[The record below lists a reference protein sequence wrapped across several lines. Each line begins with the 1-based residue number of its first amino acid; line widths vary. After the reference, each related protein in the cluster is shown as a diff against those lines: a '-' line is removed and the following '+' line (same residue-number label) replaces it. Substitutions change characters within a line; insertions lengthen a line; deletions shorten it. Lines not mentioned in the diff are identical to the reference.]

1 MSKGKK
7 KKQIKSHVKRL
18 KLQQQ
23 KNPVSPAK
31 YKKKLRI
38 ARRKD
43 FFRNFWKVLVGIAA
57 VLVLAFVAGNF
68 VMYQRTGETVM
79 SCAREAKQIVEA
91 STEDDFKLA
100 QPTHIYSDD
109 GTELAELAEDE
120 DGSYLTYDEIPA
132 DVVNAFV
139 AVEDR
144 TFWTNS
150 GVDYKGILRVCLN
163 YVRTRGEVAE
173 GASTITQQLARGT
186 FLTNERT
193 ILRKVKEIFIARELT
208 KKYSKEQIM
217 EFYCNTCCFANGI
230 YGVEDAAQ
238 TYFNRPVSELTL
250 SEIAYI
256 CAIPNRPEYYNPL
269 KQPENAIARR
279 DKILEDMVECGYI
292 QESAC
297 EEAKAQTI
305 SVASVEEDNTFYN
318 YEVTYAI
325 NCAVR
330 YLMKLDGFEFKYTFD
345 TEDEYNQYRDQYDEV
360 YAQARHELYTGGYE
374 IYTTM
379 NLDAQKELQN
389 IVDEELAFSDTT
401 TDDGTYELQGAL
413 TVIDN
418 ETGKVVAMIGGR
430 SQENNSNVYSL
441 NRGFQGY
448 AQPGSSFKPLVV
460 YAPAL
465 ENGYSASSSIPN
477 IDVDSAK
484 TKSIS
489 EISQMSGR
497 QWTLRNAVENSRNG
511 CAYWLMSQIT
521 PKTGLS
527 YVQEMQFSRIVPGD
541 NNMSAALGGL
551 TYGVT
556 TVEMANTY
564 STLANH
570 GEYTQT
576 DCIQAIYDS
585 DGNDIYEAP
594 ESKTVYSRAAAD
606 EMTDILTGVLKRGT
620 ADRVGWYSNSNI
632 AAAGKTG
639 TTNDNVAGWFCG
651 YTPYYT
657 IAAWVGC
664 DEWKEVTGLA
674 GNTYPLSIWNAA
686 MLYMT
691 EDCEAADFDLEGSYS
706 QSTQT
711 PDEQPAEDVTEETQ
725 ETQED
730 QTTDTTTD
738 TTQDVNGDS
747 SSGNTETTIP
757 GMDVPDADT
766 STESPT
772 TPGTGSDSGN
782 NSGSGSGSGTGS
794 GGSES
799 GSGSGGSSGG
809 GSGSGSGETTTNPP
823 VSGGGSGTTQN
834 SDGGTSSQ

>member
-1 MSKGKK
+1 MSKK

-23 KNPVSPAK
+23 KHPVSPAK
-31 YKKKLRI
+31 YREKLRI

-43 FFRNFWKVLVGIAA
+43 FFRNFWKVLLGIVIFLLA
-57 VLVLAFVAGNF
+57 VFLLGNL
-68 VMYQRTGETVM
+68 VMYKKTGETVW

-91 STEDDFKLA
+91 STPEDFRLA
-100 QPTHIYSDD
+100 EPTHIYSDD

-144 TFWTNS
+144 TFWENS
-150 GVDYKGILRVCLN
+150 GVAYKGIIRVCLN
-163 YVRTRGEVAE
+163 YVKTRGEVAE

-186 FLTNERT
+186 FLTNEKT

-230 YGVEDAAQ
+230 YGVEDASEA
-238 TYFNRPVSELTL
+238 YFDRPVSELSL

-269 KQPENAIARR
+269 KQPENAITRR
-279 DKILEDMVECGYI
+279 NKILDDMVECGYI
-292 QESAC
+292 QQSAC
-297 EEAKAQTI
+297 EEAKAENIT
-305 SVASVEEDNTFYN
+305 VASVEEDDTFYN

-330 YLMKLDGFEFKYTFD
+330 YLMKLDGFEFRYVFD
-345 TEDEYNQYRDQYDEV
+345 TEEAYRQYRDQYDEV

-379 NLDAQKELQN
+379 NLKAQKELQD
-389 IVDEELAFSDTT
+389 IVDEELAFSDTM
-401 TDDGTYELQGAL
+401 TDEGTYELQGAL

-430 SQENNSNVYSL
+430 SQENNSRVYSL
-441 NRGFQGY
+441 NRAYQGY
-448 AQPGSSFKPLVV
+448 AQPGSSLKPLVV

-465 ENGYSASSSIPN
+465 EEGYSESSTLKE

-489 EISQMSGR
+489 EISKMSGSAYS
-497 QWTLRNAVENSRNG
+497 LRRAVEKSMNG

-527 YVQEMQFSRIVPGD
+527 YIQDMNFSRIVPGD

-556 TVEMANTY
+556 TVEMANAY
-564 STLANH
+564 STLENH

-576 DCIQAIYDS
+576 DCIEAIYDS
-585 DGNDIYEAP
+585 EGNDIYEEP
-594 ESKTVYSRAAAD
+594 ESRTVYTREAAD

-620 ADRVGWYSNSNI
+620 AQSAGWYSSSDI
-632 AAAGKTG
+632 EAAGKTG

-657 IAAWVGC
+657 ISVWVGC
-664 DEWKEVTGLA
+664 DQWKTVNGLTGSS
-674 GNTYPLSIWNAA
+674 YPLSIWKEA

-691 EDCEAADFDLEGSYS
+691 EDCEAADFDLGESYS
-706 QSTQT
+706 NTTSTGEDQQQEQT
-711 PDEQPAEDVTEETQ
+711 PEESQTDNPDANTDTQAPQTPTAPTDDVDGDDGSGNTGDTISG
-725 ETQED
+725 D
-730 QTTDTTTD
+730 IPGSDTTTD
-738 TTQDVNGDS
+738 
-747 SSGNTETTIP
+747 P
-757 GMDVPDADT
+757 GG
-766 STESPT
+766 T
-772 TPGTGSDSGN
+772 TPGTGGGSGTDSGN
-782 NSGSGSGSGTGS
+782 SGDNTGS
-794 GGSES
+794 GGSDGSTGGSQGGNTNPS
-799 GSGSGGSSGG
+799 GGSGGQ
-809 GSGSGSGETTTNPP
+809 
-823 VSGGGSGTTQN
+823 SGTAPQ
-834 SDGGTSSQ
+834 SGTGN